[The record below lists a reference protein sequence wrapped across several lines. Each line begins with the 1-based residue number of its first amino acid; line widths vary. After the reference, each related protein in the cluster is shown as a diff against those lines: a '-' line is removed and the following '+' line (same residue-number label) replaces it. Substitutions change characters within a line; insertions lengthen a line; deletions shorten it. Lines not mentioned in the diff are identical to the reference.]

1 VDDEPLLLML
11 YARIL
16 EGAGYEVWRAHD
28 GDSALKRL
36 GRPEIRPLVVV
47 TDLKMAPMG
56 GVELGKHVAER
67 LPALPVLY
75 LSGSPDH
82 AMQLEIDDRLGHFLQ
97 KPFAPQVLLQRVQAL
112 CGVQPATA
120 EAPSGP

>member
-1 VDDEPLLLML
+1 VDDEPLLLGL

-16 EGAGYEVWRAHD
+16 EGVGYEVWRAHD
-28 GDSALKRL
+28 GDSALNRI
-36 GRPEIRPLVVV
+36 GRRDIRPLVVV

-56 GVELGKHVAER
+56 GVELGRHLAAR

-75 LSGSPDH
+75 LSGSPDD

-97 KPFAPQVLLQRVQAL
+97 KPFAPQVLLRRVQAL
-112 CGVQPATA
+112 CGLQPATA
-120 EAPSGP
+120 D